1 MVLNKKIIAKH
12 YHWQT
17 IYFHIKMGKHTET
30 PPNENFLKDFT
41 ITKINI
47 NMKQF

>member
-1 MVLNKKIIAKH
+1 
-12 YHWQT
+12 
-17 IYFHIKMGKHTET
+17 MGKHTET